1 MDIVIILLVLKII
14 KTKKKSMIAVS
25 RGYKIG
31 KIDVEVVGYDFSNF
45 EELSDNYKEQVD
57 KIFKTLKEL
66 EED

>member
-25 RGYKIG
+25 RGYKID